1 MDRLK
6 QELTGH
12 DFDQLFDDVSSDKAT
27 FIANILSENY
37 HSFRLFAQVCNMFN
51 FTAIYMI

>member
-12 DFDQLFDDVSSDKAT
+12 DFDQLFDDVSSDNAALIT
-27 FIANILSENY
+27 NMLSENY
-37 HSFRLFAQVCNMFN
+37 SSFRLFTQVC
-51 FTAIYMI
+51 YV